1 MQLQL
6 YAKPRVE
13 PATLRDGPVR
23 RRGGAIVACAHCSS
37 GLLLDQFL
45 RLLFFLHQCAA
56 ALSAVVTAIAVAAV
70 IHAPRCGTEAW
81 HSASAPALHAAAPP
95 PQSLLA
101 NWLGAVLPEMSGRA
115 VLRWSGTAMAAT
127 AMRGWRRALRKHA
140 LAQQRRR
147 KAPQRRHCCLAQSQ
161 ATIEIGEKVAPLPP
175 PSRFQTTAEALLRAV
190 KAALRCPPAA
200 PTGGGGGNTPS

>member
-1 MQLQL
+1 MTVSELIWHVLPLAFPCHSQARLLSSCWRLLMIHASQHLLLTPGCRPTAQFCSSGSMQHQL

-13 PATLRDGPVR
+13 PATLRDGPVC

-101 NWLGAVLPEMSGRA
+101 NWLGAVLPERQAERSCVGA
-115 VLRWSGTAMAAT
+115 GQPW
-127 AMRGWRRALRKHA
+127 
-140 LAQQRRR
+140 QRQ
-147 KAPQRRHCCLAQSQ
+147 P
-161 ATIEIGEKVAPLPP
+161 
-175 PSRFQTTAEALLRAV
+175 
-190 KAALRCPPAA
+190 
-200 PTGGGGGNTPS
+200 

>member
-1 MQLQL
+1 
-6 YAKPRVE
+6 
-13 PATLRDGPVR
+13 
-23 RRGGAIVACAHCSS
+23 
-37 GLLLDQFL
+37 
-45 RLLFFLHQCAA
+45 
-56 ALSAVVTAIAVAAV
+56 
-70 IHAPRCGTEAW
+70 
-81 HSASAPALHAAAPP
+81 
-95 PQSLLA
+95 
-101 NWLGAVLPEMSGRA
+101 
-115 VLRWSGTAMAAT
+115 MAAT

-200 PTGGGGGNTPS
+200 PTGGRGGGGQHPVVGRGQRSVTLKLPAAGPMKARKGLKTQMPAQRPVCPACVRRLMTQLIPGCICSPCNAHRSSDREAPSTDSPLISPVLCVVFDRSPAAALGLRALRWHPGRGA